1 MLKYSQRNNLI
12 TGKMKSNLAKNL
24 AALMRER
31 QIGQTQLSRISGVS
45 QSYIFK
51 LLNAQIKSP
60 SLTTLEKLASALNS
74 TVAQLSHSLELPMG
88 TDPVVGLRK
97 VPLISWIQAGV
108 PTPVSALDDLD
119 TWYLC
124 PVSISENGF
133 TLKVHGES
141 MEPMFYEGDIV
152 FIDPDVAADP
162 GRIVAAVDDGI
173 ADPEATL
180 KKLVKDGPDY
190 YLKALNPDWPG
201 PKFQPFTETM
211 RIAGVAV
218 GKYVEL

>member
-1 MLKYSQRNNLI
+1 MTKIQDKIQAVMRE
-12 TGKMKSNLAKNL
+12 KNL
-24 AALMRER
+24 RVADITRLSGLKQATVWRVAHGVHKNPTAQTLSAIAKALGVPVSTLLYDA
-31 QIGQTQLSRISGVS
+31 IDLSE
-45 QSYIFK
+45 QK
-51 LLNAQIKSP
+51 
-60 SLTTLEKLASALNS
+60 
-74 TVAQLSHSLELPMG
+74 
-88 TDPVVGLRK
+88 PVRGLRK

-108 PTPVSALDDLD
+108 PTPVSALDDPD
-119 TWYLC
+119 KWYLC

-133 TLKVHGES
+133 ALKIHGES

>member
-1 MLKYSQRNNLI
+1 
-12 TGKMKSNLAKNL
+12 MKSNLAKNL

-51 LLNAQIKSP
+51 LLNDQIKSP

-108 PTPVSALDDLD
+108 PTPVSSLGDLD
-119 TWYLC
+119 KWYLC

-133 TLKVHGES
+133 ALKVHGES